1 MEPDLTGN
9 PVRWP
14 HLEACY
20 QLAWRAARGFAPEPC
35 TEAAF
40 TAARWGLHM
49 GMALA
54 QLDPERA
61 AAIHQE
67 LEDYDLA
74 RDGLEAATFARFAML
89 QDVHEIQRLA
99 QGFQEEAG

>member
-1 MEPDLTGN
+1 VRTDATGN
-9 PVRWP
+9 PGRWP

-20 QLAWRAARGFAPEPC
+20 QMALKAAHGFAPPPC
-35 TEAAF
+35 TDAAF

-54 QLDPERA
+54 RLDPEQA
-61 AAIHQE
+61 EAIDRE
-67 LEDYDLA
+67 MEDYDLE
-74 RDGLEAATFARFAML
+74 RDGLEAATFARFSML

-99 QGFQEEAG
+99 RAFREGSQ